1 MATADW
7 SFNVGSLDTGSVAR
21 AITGGTSPP
30 TGGGTFVRG
39 YRSYQTVQ
47 GVLCEYCVIASF
59 NPLAKGGVITGAIQK
74 ATATD
79 LSVWLYLAARGN
91 NVSDAA
97 YMLGLSR
104 ANPAHL
110 ILRKGPLAEGL
121 PDDPPGSSGVLAR
134 STDTFAVD
142 EWVHLKLEHVVNTS
156 GDVVLN
162 VYRDTS
168 TDVSSPTWAKVA
180 GMSDYPNGVEYTA
193 FIDDAIGA
201 NSGSLPYP
209 DGRAGKGARF
219 DDTGRVAYIDHI
231 TLARQT

>member
-7 SFNVGSLDTGSVAR
+7 AFMVDSLDTGSVAR
-21 AITGGTSPP
+21 GVTGGTSPP

-39 YRSYQTVQ
+39 YRSIQTVQ
-47 GVLCEYCVIASF
+47 GVLVEYCVIANF
-59 NPLAKGGVITGAIQK
+59 NPLAKGGVITGAIKK
-74 ATATD
+74 ATETD
-79 LSVWLYLAARGN
+79 LSAFLYLAARGN
-91 NVSDAA
+91 NVADAA

-110 ILRKGPLAEGL
+110 ILRKGPLAEGI

-142 EWVHLKLEHVVNTS
+142 EWLHLRFEQVVNTS

-162 VYRDTS
+162 VQRDS
-168 TDVSSPTWAKVA
+168 ATDVSSPTWVKVA
-180 GMSDYPNGVEYTA
+180 GMSDYPNGVEQTA

-209 DGRAGKGARF
+209 DGRAGLGARF
-219 DDTGRVAYIDHI
+219 DDTGRVAYFDHI